1 MKSICYIAR
10 MASRNHRIILNHLHA
25 NSDAAVTTTE
35 LMALVY
41 PEVDVT
47 DPTARASLSRT
58 IRRMK
63 LPKGWEVREPKNQR
77 LPYVLFNS
85 SSAESLAAADR
96 LSGA

>member
-1 MKSICYIAR
+1 M
-10 MASRNHRIILNHLHA
+10 ILNHLHA
-25 NSDAAVTTTE
+25 NSDAALTTTD
-35 LMALVY
+35 LMGLLY
-41 PEVDVT
+41 PESDVS

-77 LPYVLFNS
+77 LPYVIYNS
-85 SSAESLAAADR
+85 ASASSRAAADR